1 MRFLHRDASQGS
13 IPSTNSTPHSRA
25 EKPLAV
31 ISGKG
36 IHVYMDDLAKLGTVR
51 KMGIGQMGS
60 LLGSDSIGNR
70 HCERMMPSG
79 YVIGQDRAAGG
90 RER

>member
-1 MRFLHRDASQGS
+1 
-13 IPSTNSTPHSRA
+13 
-25 EKPLAV
+25 
-31 ISGKG
+31 
-36 IHVYMDDLAKLGTVR
+36 MDDLAKLGTVR